1 MIAGRGVSTP
11 RFLSHYA
18 RARGLRLACRLGF
31 KVLRRPNTF
40 SAWLSELESF
50 RARFGL
56 DETGLQS
63 YVGEP
68 LRPFMRAGLTV
79 EQRLQISRSHHA
91 AIGSLL
97 SPHVIRNIWA
107 HRLTKL
113 GVVEGRRDSRFAL
126 WLGAAEYVREGGLEI
141 IFARETTDGSAPMPL
156 ARTSFSLGTTRET
169 NNKRTLLIGGLQG
182 GPRCA
187 GKRAII
193 DATRDLRG
201 MRPKTAVA
209 VAAQA
214 FAEFARC
221 QAIWAVSDETHVINE
236 RGKKTREQKAAS
248 YNSFWQERQGKQQGF
263 FGYELPMGE
272 ADNRPERKAVFDCT
286 ASAFAVSPNL
296 ANR

>member
-1 MIAGRGVSTP
+1 MRG
-11 RFLSHYA
+11 
-18 RARGLRLACRLGF
+18 ARGLRLACRLGF

-56 DETGLQS
+56 DEAGLHA

-91 AIGSLL
+91 AVGSLL
-97 SPHVIRNIWA
+97 SLHVIRNIWA

-113 GVVEGRRDSRFAL
+113 GVVEGRRNSRFAL
-126 WLGAAEYVREGGLEI
+126 WLGAAEYVREGGLESSCTRI
-141 IFARETTDGSAPMPL
+141 HRWIGAMPL
-156 ARTSFSLGTTRET
+156 ARTSFSLATTRET
-169 NNKRTLLIGGLQG
+169 NDKRTLLIGGLQG
-182 GPRCA
+182 GPRSV

-201 MRPKTAVA
+201 CGRRRRSPSPRRLLPNLR
-209 VAAQA
+209 AA
-214 FAEFARC
+214 RRSG
-221 QAIWAVSDETHVINE
+221 AVSDENHVINE

-248 YNSFWQERQGKQQGF
+248 YNSFWHERQGVQQGF
-263 FGYELPMGE
+263 FGYELPMGQ
-272 ADNRPERKAVFDCT
+272 ADNRPERKAVVRLRGLGVRCL
-286 ASAFAVSPNL
+286 AQHCKSISAG
-296 ANR
+296 